1 MGAPLVSWHEA
12 SVERLFIDEGHT
24 QAFTGTVYP
33 ERGEAVD
40 ANGGTTYTS
49 LYADAVESAA
59 PLTTQAFRIGL
70 SPIGDWGHLIVV
82 FGVLLFA
89 ISTAISWSYYGD
101 RCAHYLLGQKAVK
114 PYKFIFV
121 GMHFV
126 GAVIPLAVVW
136 SLGDIALAIVIVPN
150 LIALIFLT
158 PQVVELTK
166 SYFERKPWEAVRGE
180 AGGAD

>member
-1 MGAPLVSWHEA
+1 MSR
-12 SVERLFIDEGHT
+12 SINRLHVP
-24 QAFTGTVYP
+24 A
-33 ERGEAVD
+33 AVD
-40 ANGGTTYTS
+40 EHPHRIEIEPLARS
-49 LYADAVESAA
+49 AESYRLTEVIDVHRNTVCLNPVWA
-59 PLTTQAFRIGL
+59 PRHLIL

-101 RCAHYLLGQKAVK
+101 RCAHYLLGQGAVK
-114 PYKFIFV
+114 PYKLIFV
-121 GMHFV
+121 AMHFV

-158 PQVVELTK
+158 PQVVEMTK
-166 SYFERKPWEAVRGE
+166 SYFERKPWEVVRGE